1 MTGAGDVLALARA
14 VRDGTVRAL
23 DLAQASLSAVEAKD
37 RLINSFTAITR
48 ERALREAEAID
59 AARARGETLPPL
71 AGVPYAVKNLFDVAG
86 LTTLAGAKIF
96 ADNPPAAGDAVLV
109 QRLQKAGAVLI
120 GALNM
125 DAYAY
130 GFTTENSHY
139 GTTRNPRDST
149 RLSGGSS
156 GGSGAAVAAGFVAF
170 SMASDTNG
178 SIRVPSSL
186 CGVFGLKPTYGRLP
200 RRGSFP
206 FVHSLDHLGP
216 LARSVAD
223 LAQVYDVLQG
233 ADADDPAC
241 AVRPVE
247 PVLPELD
254 KGVGGLRIGV
264 LGGYFEACADSD
276 ARAVVAQAAQALG
289 ADSTVSL
296 ADADAARAA
305 AFLITASEGGTL
317 HLDDLRRRAA
327 EFEPLSRDR
336 LIAGALLPAAWYVH
350 AQRFRARFLE
360 QARRLFQDY
369 DVLIAPATPCSAPM
383 IGTPMLTLDN
393 RQLPLRPN
401 LGLLTQPISFI
412 GLPVC
417 AAPLWTSSGLPLA
430 VQLIAAPWR
439 EDLCLR
445 AAHALEQA
453 DIARAP
459 VAPGYQA

>member
-1 MTGAGDVLALARA
+1 MIGTADVLALARA
-14 VRDGTVRAL
+14 VRDGMVRAV
-23 DLAQASLSAVEAKD
+23 DLAQASLSAIEAKD
-37 RLINSFTAITR
+37 RLLNSFTAVTR

-96 ADNPPAAGDAVLV
+96 AGNPPAASDAVLV
-109 QRLQKAGAVLI
+109 RRLQKAGAVLV

-200 RRGSFP
+200 RSGSFP

-216 LARSVAD
+216 LARSAAD
-223 LAQVYDVLQG
+223 LAQVYDILQG
-233 ADADDPAC
+233 SDAQDPAC
-241 AVRPVE
+241 AVRPIE

-254 KGVGGLRIGV
+254 KGIGGLRIGV
-264 LGGYFEACADSD
+264 LGGYFEAWADTD

-296 ADADAARAA
+296 EDADAARAA
-305 AFLITASEGGTL
+305 AFLITASEGGAL

-369 DVLIAPATPCSAPM
+369 DVLIAPATPCSAPT
-383 IGTPMLTLDN
+383 IGTPMLTLEN
-393 RQLPLRPN
+393 MQLPLRPN

-445 AAHALEQA
+445 AARALEQA
-453 DIARAP
+453 GVARAP
-459 VAPGYQA
+459 IAPGYQG